1 MQQAYHTSTLAQ
13 PDGARVQELLDRNS
27 ELERAAEQNATDL
40 ATYRAGLHE
49 QRYSAAAAMQEAQDA
64 HIRAS
69 YEAQERMQ
77 MANANPLS
85 EVARLTAHC
94 CELEERLRVVDRSK
108 IYSDDALN
116 RSARQHQHELTA
128 FENRFDHHSN
138 MTIGLRAELE
148 RIQRLLSIERD
159 ARDNAGTRVGE
170 LEEMLRQRE
179 ALVDTLTQDCQM
191 AKEKAF
197 DKVDE
202 MDIQRRQA
210 QIIAEQAELSA
221 SESQDAAKDFQDK
234 MREALAESRNT
245 NNRLKVAKDQNQLMA
260 AEVQSATKDR
270 NLAESLLDQTAD
282 SLASTKEALAHLE
295 DVHETTKCQ
304 HDLVQMKLQE
314 ELTLQERKTAAAEI
328 DACESQVEA
337 QQRFE
342 DLVAAME
349 ESSKFGSER
358 DVWRAKAEASDA
370 AKDLALAQVASYEVE
385 MMKLQITLTE
395 SLRRTRSTDAKNT
408 TLHDRIGVLTGLN
421 EELEAKLS
429 AKGSICADL
438 QQEMDKYQQRTEDA
452 EANARVLGMSLSES
466 EERYSKLLQ
475 DKIFAE
481 TRLGG
486 NAAAIARQLEVE
498 AVENGEARE
507 YLEQRA
513 LECKQGD
520 YFNPYIC
527 DSLDGAKAAYKESFL
542 AIKSGES
549 IGYGLR
555 EGCVGTRRYALG
567 SDVASEALKSWAST
581 RQEIESLRD
590 VVAQDVLNI
599 QHNY

>member
-1 MQQAYHTSTLAQ
+1 M
-13 PDGARVQELLDRNS
+13 GAPTVTMADADALQLLRQRNA
-27 ELERAAEQNATDL
+27 ELESQAVQHESDMQTFRS
-40 ATYRAGLHE
+40 GLHE
-49 QRYSAAAAMQEAQDA
+49 QRNSAAAAMKEAQSA
-64 HIRAS
+64 HARAQ
-69 YEAQERMQ
+69 YESQERMFL
-77 MANANPLS
+77 ANSTPLS
-85 EVARLTAHC
+85 EVARLTSPC
-94 CELEERLRVVDRSK
+94 CELEDRLRVVDASK
-108 IYSDDALN
+108 TYAEDVIERTAHAH
-116 RSARQHQHELTA
+116 RIELTTM
-128 FENRFDHHSN
+128 ENRFDHHSN
-138 MTIGLRAELE
+138 STIGLRAELE

-179 ALVDTLTQDCQM
+179 GLVDTLTQDCQM

-221 SESQDAAKDFQDK
+221 NESQTHAKEFQDK

-245 NNRLKVAKDQNQLMA
+245 NNRLVTAKDQNQLMA
-260 AEVQSATKDR
+260 AEVQAATKDR
-270 NLAESLLDQTAD
+270 NLAESLLDQTAEH
-282 SLASTKEALAHLE
+282 LAATKQQLSHLE
-295 DVHETTKCQ
+295 DVHETARCQ
-304 HDLVQMKLQE
+304 HDLVQMRLQE
-314 ELTLQERKTAAAEI
+314 ELKAQERKTAAAEI

-349 ESSKFGSER
+349 ESSQYGSER
-358 DVWRAKAEASDA
+358 DVWRAKSEASDA
-370 AKDLALAQVASYEVE
+370 AKELALAQLASYEVE
-385 MMKLQITLTE
+385 MMKLQVTLKE
-395 SLRRTRSTDAKNT
+395 SLRRTRTTDAKNA
-408 TLHDRIGVLTGLN
+408 TLHNRIGVLAGLN
-421 EELEAKLS
+421 EDLEAKLN
-429 AKGSICADL
+429 AKGSVCADL
-438 QQEMDKYQQRTEDA
+438 QQEMDKCQQRTEDA
-452 EANARVLGMSLSES
+452 EANAHVLGMSLTES
-466 EERYSKLLQ
+466 EERYSQLLQ

-486 NAAAIARQLEVE
+486 NAAALARQLEVE
-498 AVENGEARE
+498 TVENGEARE

-520 YFNPYIC
+520 YFNPYVC

-549 IGYGLR
+549 VGYGLR

-567 SDVASEALKSWAST
+567 SDVASSALKSWAST
-581 RQEIESLRD
+581 RQEVESLRD

>member
-1 MQQAYHTSTLAQ
+1 M
-13 PDGARVQELLDRNS
+13 GAPTVTMADADALQLLRQRNA
-27 ELERAAEQNATDL
+27 ELESQAVQHESDMQTFRS
-40 ATYRAGLHE
+40 GLHE
-49 QRYSAAAAMQEAQDA
+49 QRNSAAAAMKEAQSA
-64 HIRAS
+64 HARAQ
-69 YEAQERMQ
+69 YESQERMFL
-77 MANANPLS
+77 ANSTPLS
-85 EVARLTAHC
+85 EVARLTSPC
-94 CELEERLRVVDRSK
+94 CELEDRLRGVDASK
-108 IYSDDALN
+108 TYAEDVIERTAHAH
-116 RSARQHQHELTA
+116 RIELTTM
-128 FENRFDHHSN
+128 ENRFDHHSN
-138 MTIGLRAELE
+138 STIGLRAELE

-179 ALVDTLTQDCQM
+179 GLVDTLTQDCQM

-210 QIIAEQAELSA
+210 QILAEQAELQA
-221 SESQDAAKDFQDK
+221 DQSQTHAKEFQDK

-245 NNRLKVAKDQNQLMA
+245 NTRLKVAKDQNQLMA
-260 AEVQSATKDR
+260 EEVQSATKDR

-295 DVHETTKCQ
+295 DVHESTKCQ
-304 HDLVQMKLQE
+304 HDLVQMQLHE

-342 DLVAAME
+342 DLVASTE
-349 ESSKFGSER
+349 ESSQFGSER
-358 DVWRAKAEASDA
+358 DVWRAKSEASDA

-385 MMKLQITLTE
+385 MMKLQVTLKE
-395 SLRRTRSTDAKNT
+395 SLRRTRTTDAKNT
-408 TLHDRIGVLTGLN
+408 TLHNRIGVLAGLN
-421 EELEAKLS
+421 EDLEAKLN
-429 AKGSICADL
+429 AKGSVCADL
-438 QQEMDKYQQRTEDA
+438 QQEMDKCQQRTEDA
-452 EANARVLGMSLSES
+452 EANAHVLGMSLTES
-466 EERYSKLLQ
+466 EERYSQLLQ

-486 NAAAIARQLEVE
+486 NAAALARQLEVE
-498 AVENGEARE
+498 TVENGEARE

-520 YFNPYIC
+520 YFNPYVC

-549 IGYGLR
+549 VSYGLR

-567 SDVASEALKSWAST
+567 SDVASSALKSWAST
-581 RQEIESLRD
+581 RQEVESLRD